1 MLCSQRLHGDCYSVF
16 FFLLTQ
22 GFSGQRNTIM
32 VCHGIYSVFDS
43 EACTIS
49 VIGTIVEVLHSLMY
63 ISF

>member
-1 MLCSQRLHGDCYSVF
+1 MLCSHRLHGDCYSV